1 MIKIRVA
8 GKARL
13 SSGAAIAEHQNVS
26 GIDFDPNWA
35 VSSLTCHGMH
45 VLL

>member
-13 SSGAAIAEHQNVS
+13 SSEATIAEHRGIGV
-26 GIDFDPNWA
+26 IDFDPNWA
-35 VSSLTCHGMH
+35 VSSLTCHSMY
-45 VLL
+45 VFL